1 MNVNWSVTNQQ
12 PTQIEFPASTPTD
25 EVEEPVVESEEV
37 FAEEPI
43 EESTEES
50 GYDTILEP

>member
-1 MNVNWSVTNQQ
+1 VNVNWSVTNQQ